1 MVGAMFTS
9 IDIPATEQQF
19 QGADPAVGISLPPG
33 LRHSEKR
40 LRKRRDL
47 DAVGAAAAVLPQ
59 INSTPGMKHYHTNIC
74 LKWWPLV
81 TLARVLF
88 LPVSTVQLGKH
99 RNQGALGLNVIV
111 SMVFFLYFFCAQSL
125 ARPLPA
131 VETMWLVKLLRP
143 MSPLDVTPQHPHSS
157 LLHKRAKAMT
167 RRVSFRPGGQT
178 GAFHRPPPLF

>member
-131 VETMWLVKLLRP
+131 SPATHPYPGSGNPDKSKRMMMMMMMRMTMMMLVMMMLILI
-143 MSPLDVTPQHPHSS
+143 
-157 LLHKRAKAMT
+157 
-167 RRVSFRPGGQT
+167 
-178 GAFHRPPPLF
+178 

>member
-1 MVGAMFTS
+1 MWKLSRHFSSKSTWNIFVMSGKFGGTLELDAMFTS
-9 IDIPATEQQF
+9 IDIPATEQQV

-59 INSTPGMKHYHTNIC
+59 INSTPGMWHYHTNIC
-74 LKWWPLV
+74 FKWGPGHIHLC
-81 TLARVLF
+81 
-88 LPVSTVQLGKH
+88 
-99 RNQGALGLNVIV
+99 I
-111 SMVFFLYFFCAQSL
+111 FFCAQSR

-131 VETMWLVKLLRP
+131 AETMWLVKLLRP

-157 LLHKRAKAMT
+157 LLHKQAKAMT